1 MKNSTI
7 LFPVHARWKIG
18 RRALRSIYMV
28 NLQRSLGIHRL
39 RPRQVPMRI
48 KILAKNKS
56 EGIGQETKC
65 IWYYSNFQENGPS
78 WRILGL
84 NRPKLT
90 FRKWSTKNAQPYP
103 QPGTSQNLVVSNA
116 TLPPHFSDFTTS
128 SQNGHNLYNC
138 GRYRNDNLRVYIE
151 M

>member
-18 RRALRSIYMV
+18 RRALTSIYMV

-78 WRILGL
+78 
-84 NRPKLT
+84 
-90 FRKWSTKNAQPYP
+90 
-103 QPGTSQNLVVSNA
+103 
-116 TLPPHFSDFTTS
+116 
-128 SQNGHNLYNC
+128 
-138 GRYRNDNLRVYIE
+138 
-151 M
+151 